1 MEPAMPIRGY
11 VDDHAAFEPD
21 EIETMSR
28 ALEDACK
35 ALYING
41 QARDREI
48 IAARIIDLARNGIM
62 DAKVLSDRVVA
73 ETKALRS
80 L

>member
-1 MEPAMPIRGY
+1 MEPTMSIRRY
-11 VDDHAAFEPD
+11 VDDHSGFQPD

-35 ALYING
+35 ALHVNG
-41 QARDREI
+41 QVHDREV
-48 IAARIIDLARNGIM
+48 IAARIIDLARNGVI
-62 DAKVLSDRVVA
+62 DAKALRERVVA
-73 ETKALRS
+73 ETEALRS